1 MRILVTGA
9 NGLVGQALC
18 PALIANGHDVVAAV
32 RDTHSLDPTIPIR
45 KIADIGPETSWE
57 SALDGMDAVVH
68 LAGRVHILRDEAVDP
83 LATYRRVNVEGSRRL
98 AEQAIK
104 AGIKRF
110 VFLSSI
116 KVNGEGPRPYREEDI
131 PAPKDPY
138 SISKLEAEIALREM
152 VSETSMEL
160 VILRPPL
167 VYGPGVKGNL
177 LKLLRLCELGL
188 PLPFS
193 GIHNRRSLIG
203 ADNLAS
209 AICCCLTHPKAASK
223 TFLVSDGEDVST
235 PELAIGI
242 SEKMGKR
249 VYMLPVSP
257 VFLEFALKLVGKT
270 DLARRLLGSLTL
282 SSTHIHDTLR
292 WWPPDSLD
300 AGLRKTVHWYRA
312 QGKAK

>member
-1 MRILVTGA
+1 MESLSGEGIMRILVTGA

-32 RDTHSLDPTIPIR
+32 RDTHSLDPTITIR

-116 KVNGEGPRPYREEDI
+116 KVNGEGPRPYLEEDI

-138 SISKLEAEIALREM
+138 GISKLEAEIALREM

-167 VYGPGVKGNL
+167 VYGPGVKRPICL
-177 LKLLRLCELGL
+177 
-188 PLPFS
+188 S
-193 GIHNRRSLIG
+193 YY
-203 ADNLAS
+203 AS
-209 AICCCLTHPKAASK
+209 ANWAFHSHSAEFTI
-223 TFLVSDGEDVST
+223 GEV
-235 PELAIGI
+235 
-242 SEKMGKR
+242 
-249 VYMLPVSP
+249 
-257 VFLEFALKLVGKT
+257 
-270 DLARRLLGSLTL
+270 
-282 SSTHIHDTLR
+282 
-292 WWPPDSLD
+292 
-300 AGLRKTVHWYRA
+300 
-312 QGKAK
+312 